1 MMPKGTAVCF
11 VARHGETILN
21 ATNSFR
27 GSANPPLNDTGIKEA
42 HELAKFLEAFEI
54 SHVVSSDK
62 QRATKTAEIIAKAQH
77 TDVHQTPFL
86 RALNVGKFSGQKRTP
101 ESEAELQTYLDDPD
115 CKIPDGESLNE
126 FKGRIHP
133 CITEAI
139 DLFCQSGIPPLVVA
153 HSSIIH
159 EVGAMLKG
167 NHKGV
172 LVEPGGAIA
181 IYFNGSKL
189 DVEPIFKPL
198 LISGTHAETI
208 T

>member
-1 MMPKGTAVCF
+1 MPKGTAVCF
-11 VARHGETILN
+11 VARHGETVLN
-21 ATNSFR
+21 KDKCFR

-42 HELAKFLEAFEI
+42 HELAEFLESFEI
-54 SHVVSSDK
+54 SHVISSDK

-86 RALNVGKFSGQKRTP
+86 RALNVGKFSSQKRTP

-126 FKGRIHP
+126 FKSRIHP

-139 DLFCQSGIPPLVVA
+139 DLFCQSGIPPLIVA
-153 HSSIIH
+153 HSSIVH
-159 EVGAMLKG
+159 EVGSMLRG
-167 NHKGV
+167 SHKAL

-189 DVEPIFKPL
+189 DAEPIFKPL
-198 LISGTHAETI
+198 SISGTHAETI

>member
-1 MMPKGTAVCF
+1 MLSKGTAVCF
-11 VARHGETILN
+11 VARHGETVLN

-27 GSANPPLNDTGIKEA
+27 GNANPPLNDTGIKEA
-42 HELAKFLEAFEI
+42 HELAKFLESFEI
-54 SHVVSSDK
+54 SHVISSDK

-101 ESEAELQTYLDDPD
+101 ESEAELQSCLDDPD

-126 FKGRIHP
+126 FKARIHP

-139 DLFCQSGIPPLVVA
+139 DLFCQSGIPPLIVA
-153 HSSIIH
+153 HSSIVH
-159 EVGAMLKG
+159 EVGSMLRG
-167 NHKGV
+167 SHKAL

-181 IYFNGSKL
+181 IFFNGSKL
-189 DVEPIFKPL
+189 DAEQIFKPL